1 MKKLLLLFMMLMTLP
16 VWGNANE
23 NEKFSQFMCGLIPQS
38 LNVRE
43 CTYNNEDGILILKTY
58 NGKEKKVLC
67 LWFEQNEKNQITIDA
82 QDLAVKSEVDYVLM
96 GYGQCS
102 TNPKYYYYI
111 PSQKVTKNMRL
122 DKKEKYL
129 LPWPIINNRF

>member
-43 CTYNNEDGILILKTY
+43 CTYNNEDGILILQTY
-58 NGKEKKVLC
+58 NGEEKKVLC
-67 LWFEQNEKNQITIDA
+67 LWFEQNEKNQITSMLRIW
-82 QDLAVKSEVDYVLM
+82 L
-96 GYGQCS
+96 
-102 TNPKYYYYI
+102 
-111 PSQKVTKNMRL
+111 
-122 DKKEKYL
+122 
-129 LPWPIINNRF
+129 